1 MRQDLLSTVQSNID
15 GVIMSII
22 SDFTTQASTES
33 EIACMLINF
42 VYEMAFQVVQ
52 TALSFGIGA
61 VPGGAG
67 ELAIEAEK
75 IVRVGENKK
84 QKDFHANSHWIWT
97 GIELIHR
104 VARMEMEI
112 DGMKWTDE
120 WYGANSEMEQRN
132 YQLVMG
138 QAYVGGLCAEVGG
151 NMPNQNWERATKMAS
166 YVSKAFMDMRAVL
179 ERLMKAVTNGNALQ
193 KGVSYFSL
201 YLEHDEMFNAV
212 QRLKQGNSVYEKYF
226 IHILPVKFLANC
238 FQHHDPA
245 LQGIAHHRRPSQQQM
260 LPEVCQQTRGYESP
274 GCLQI

>member
-1 MRQDLLSTVQSNID
+1 
-15 GVIMSII
+15 
-22 SDFTTQASTES
+22 
-33 EIACMLINF
+33 
-42 VYEMAFQVVQ
+42 
-52 TALSFGIGA
+52 
-61 VPGGAG
+61 
-67 ELAIEAEK
+67 
-75 IVRVGENKK
+75 
-84 QKDFHANSHWIWT
+84 
-97 GIELIHR
+97 
-104 VARMEMEI
+104 
-112 DGMKWTDE
+112 
-120 WYGANSEMEQRN
+120 
-132 YQLVMG
+132 
-138 QAYVGGLCAEVGG
+138 
-151 NMPNQNWERATKMAS
+151 MPNQNWERATKMAS